1 MAARTLFPYGTPWEI
16 EDLEDTV
23 LVLGTEFHQHGL
35 ERNRHALE
43 TFLKA
48 AWEDGMTDR
57 LIGVDE
63 YFREFLGG

>member
-1 MAARTLFPYGTPWEI
+1 VRF
-16 EDLEDTV
+16 
-23 LVLGTEFHQHGL
+23 LGSDFHRHGL

-48 AWEDGMTDR
+48 AYEDGMTDR
-57 LIGVDE
+57 LVGVEE